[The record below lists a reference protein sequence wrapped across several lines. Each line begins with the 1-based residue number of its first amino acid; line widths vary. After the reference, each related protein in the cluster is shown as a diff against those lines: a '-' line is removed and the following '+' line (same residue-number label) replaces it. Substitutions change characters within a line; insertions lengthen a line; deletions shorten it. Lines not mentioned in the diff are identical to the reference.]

1 MNLWNLTIREANQG
15 LRERRFSAKELVLA
29 ALDRIEEL
37 DKKTLAFL
45 TVCKKEAL
53 KAAEKIDK
61 LISGH
66 QEISILSS
74 IPFSAKDVFST
85 KGIRTT
91 ASSKIL
97 ENYIPPYNAT
107 SIGKLYQAGAILI
120 GKTNN
125 DAFGFGSST
134 ENSDYQ
140 VTHNPWNL
148 KKVPGGSSGGSAAA
162 VAAGMGIF
170 SLAEDTGGSIRQPAC
185 FCNVTGIKVTYG
197 RVSRYGV
204 LAYGSSLD
212 TIGVITKTV
221 EDAAILLSV
230 IAGKDPLDVTTLLSP
245 VPKYLDLIN
254 RGVKDF
260 KIGVPREY
268 FITGMDIEVEETVKK
283 AIHQFEE
290 LGAKIEEVSLP
301 YTKYAIP
308 AYYLS
313 GISEVSANLARYDG
327 IRFGFSD
334 KTAAT
339 INEVYLNSRAKGFG
353 DEVKRRIML
362 GTYAL
367 SAGYYDA
374 YYKKAQKVRT
384 LIKQD
389 FENVF
394 KQVDLLVAPV
404 SPFPPFDTGEK
415 VADPLQMWLADVFTV
430 TINPAGI
437 PGLAIPCGF
446 TKDSLPIGM
455 QLIGPQLSEEILFR
469 AGYAYQQVTSW
480 HKRSPIYD

>member
-1 MNLWNLTIREANQG
+1 MDLINLSIREAHIG
-15 LRERRFSAKELVLA
+15 LKEKKFSAKELVLQS
-29 ALDRIEEL
+29 LDQIKRCD
-37 DKKTLAFL
+37 DKIKAFL
-45 TVCKKEAL
+45 TVCEDDAIKKAGEV
-53 KAAEKIDK
+53 DK
-61 LISGH
+61 LIAQNETINWLTG
-66 QEISILSS
+66 

-85 KGIRTT
+85 KGIKTT

-97 ENYIPPYNAT
+97 DNYIPSYNAT
-107 SIGKLYQAGAILI
+107 SIKKLFAQNSILI

-170 SLAEDTGGSIRQPAC
+170 SIAEDTGGSIRQPVS
-185 FCNVTGIKVTYG
+185 FCGVTGIKVTYG
-197 RVSRYGV
+197 RVSRFGV

-212 TIGVITKTV
+212 TIGVITNIV
-221 EDAAILLSV
+221 EDAAILLAV
-230 IAGKDPLDVTTLLSP
+230 LAGKDSLDATTLP
-245 VPKYLDLIN
+245 AVVPNYLENIN
-254 RGVKDF
+254 MGVKGL
-260 KIGVPREY
+260 KVGIPKEY
-268 FITGMDIEVEETVKK
+268 FIAGMDKEVEEAVKK
-283 AIHQFEE
+283 AILKYEE

-313 GISEVSANLARYDG
+313 GISEVSANLSRYDG
-327 IRFGFSD
+327 IRFGYSD
-334 KTAAT
+334 KTAQT
-339 INEVYLNSRAKGFG
+339 IEDVYLQSRANGFG

-374 YYKKAQKVRT
+374 YYKKAQQVRT
-384 LIKQD
+384 LIKKD
-389 FENVF
+389 FENAF
-394 KQVDLLVAPV
+394 KRVDLLVAPV
-404 SPFPPFDTGEK
+404 SPMPPFDIGEK
-415 VADPLQMWLADVFTV
+415 SDDPLQMWLADVFTV

-437 PGLAIPCGF
+437 PALALPCGF
-446 TKDSLPIGM
+446 TNDNLPIGM
-455 QLIGPQLSEEILFR
+455 QLIGPQLSEDILFR
-469 AGYAYQQVTSW
+469 AGYAYQQITAW
-480 HKRSPIYD
+480 HKQKPKL